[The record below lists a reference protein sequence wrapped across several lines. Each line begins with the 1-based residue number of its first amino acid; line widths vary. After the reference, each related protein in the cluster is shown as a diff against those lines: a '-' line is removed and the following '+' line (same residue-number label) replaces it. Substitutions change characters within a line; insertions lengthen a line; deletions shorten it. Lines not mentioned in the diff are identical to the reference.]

1 MQGNFNPFMT
11 MNMGNGFNNMNCMNN
26 INNMNNMNCMNNMNN
41 NFNLNNSCFF
51 PNQNQMMPQQVM
63 AGNWTQIYTMNQ
75 QNMGFNNYNP
85 MNKKLSVIFKTGKGL
100 ITIVFID
107 YGKTVN
113 YLIQVYF
120 KRMGKPGLINRPK
133 EIGLIYNARL
143 INFNE
148 SRLVEDFFGGATNV
162 TITVNDIG
170 DLIGA

>member
-1 MQGNFNPFMT
+1 MNFPGNPMQMSFNPMFCFGPNPFIGMMPNPPNPT
-11 MNMGNGFNNMNCMNN
+11 VMGGNWSAMYNPVNV
-26 INNMNNMNCMNNMNN
+26 NNMNNR
-41 NFNLNNSCFF
+41 
-51 PNQNQMMPQQVM
+51 
-63 AGNWTQIYTMNQ
+63 
-75 QNMGFNNYNP
+75 
-85 MNKKLSVIFKTGKGL
+85 KLTVFFKTGKGL
-100 ITIVFID
+100 ITTVFID

-120 KRMGKPGLINRPK
+120 KRMGKPELINKPR

-148 SRLVEDFFGGATNV
+148 SRLVEDFFGGFDNV

>member
-1 MQGNFNPFMT
+1 
-11 MNMGNGFNNMNCMNN
+11 MNMSNNFNNMNNNNFMFPNQNQMFPQQIMAQNWMQMYTMGQQLPNFNNMNS
-26 INNMNNMNCMNNMNN
+26 INNMNNMNNMNN
-41 NFNLNNSCFF
+41 R
-51 PNQNQMMPQQVM
+51 
-63 AGNWTQIYTMNQ
+63 
-75 QNMGFNNYNP
+75 
-85 MNKKLSVIFKTGKGL
+85 KLTVFFKTGKGL
-100 ITIVFID
+100 ITTVFID

-120 KRMGKPGLINRPK
+120 KRMGKPELINKPR

-148 SRLVEDFFGGATNV
+148 SRLVEDFFGGCDNV